1 MTQEKD
7 LAKTVSNQSVAKNKQ
22 PQKEKEQLLLEEF
35 METSPVFTSDFVL
48 PFLQKKGILKN
59 ALRRNLEGLVNAS
72 SAYYGFNNNTNL
84 INTYQGVLNIE
95 NRQVEP
101 RNGRLFDRVLPAYD
115 PKANAPAFEKL
126 LNNYNTPDYPN
137 LSDDLLKLFAY
148 LLFGN
153 NALKTFF
160 IVYGNG
166 NNAKTSLWQLVAHAV
181 GDTDWG
187 YSTKVDAKTFMN
199 STTNFNVGLPA
210 LNNGR
215 LNYSDE
221 LKQGVELDGNLL
233 KQTVAGEGSTVKFEE
248 KGKKEQSTSN
258 IISPIVFLANDIP
271 NLKNDDQ
278 ATLNRIALIEF
289 TKVFVKNE
297 PVAQNLMD
305 QALSEQAGIFN
316 MILNAYDPDW
326 HIPKRWTD
334 NAEEKV
340 KEQVFE
346 DEIIYHLTEALRLTV
361 ELTHDAEHKV
371 RRAELHQSLKD
382 NYYDRHN
389 LKLPTKRE
397 LQKLLP
403 AQFDI
408 GVNGN
413 YYTKILMK

>member
-1 MTQEKD
+1 MTEEK
-7 LAKTVSNQSVAKNKQ
+7 LADTVSNEAVAQNQQ

-59 ALRRNLEGLVNAS
+59 TLRRNLEGLVNAS
-72 SAYYGFNNNTNL
+72 SAYYGFNNDTNL

-95 NRQVEP
+95 TRPVEP
-101 RNGRLFDRVLPAYD
+101 RNGRLFDRVLPVYNPEAT
-115 PKANAPAFEKL
+115 APAFERL
-126 LNNYNTPDYPN
+126 LNNYNTPDYPE
-137 LSDDLLKLFAY
+137 LSNDLLNLFGY

-166 NNAKTSLWQLVAHAV
+166 NNAKTSLWNLVAHAV
-181 GDTDWG
+181 GDSDWG

-199 STTNFNVGLPA
+199 SITNFNVGLPA

-221 LKQGVELDGNLL
+221 LKQGIELDGNLL

-297 PVAQNLMD
+297 PVAQNLME
-305 QALSEQAGIFN
+305 QALNEQAGIFN
-316 MILNAYDPDW
+316 LILKAYDPDW
-326 HIPKRWTD
+326 SIPERWTN

-340 KEQVFE
+340 KEQVFD
-346 DEIIYHLTEALRLTV
+346 DEVVYHLTKALRLTI
-361 ELTHDAEHKV
+361 EESNDTRDEV
-371 RRAELHQSLKD
+371 RRAELHQALKD

-403 AQFDI
+403 AQFNI
-408 GVNGN
+408 GVHGN
-413 YYTKILMK
+413 YYTKIRMK